1 MIILLKI
8 LLVGSILVYLV
19 QSGRLNFEK
28 LMLFKDAPEILA
40 LMVGVLVLVVVPMAT
55 FRWWLL
61 LRAIGVQVKPKQ
73 TFILTW
79 IGNFFNTTLPGA
91 VTGDVVKGYYVIK
104 AQHEEG
110 RTRAFMTLL
119 IDRIVGLFGLI
130 VMAFLAL
137 VLNLE
142 LILSQERLHSLA
154 WMITVLF
161 GGTVVFY
168 AIAVFP
174 FKEGRDPFIRLFQ
187 RLPAK
192 KISLKVYSAFKS
204 YQHQKSTLLLTLLLA
219 IGIHTLI
226 ALLFFQVAHLMGLKE
241 MELATQ
247 FFLMPIGLIT
257 VAIPLAPGGIGIG
270 HAAFES
276 LYQLAGFSGGAD
288 IFNLFVIVQLGVYLL
303 GGIPYFLYNSKY
315 KIPEEQKDLLEKK

>member
-1 MIILLKI
+1 M

-40 LMVGVLVLVVVPMAT
+40 MMIGVLVLVVVPMAT

-73 TFILTW
+73 IFILTW

-104 AQHEEG
+104 AQQEEG

-119 IDRIVGLFGLI
+119 IDRFVGLFGLI

-168 AIAVFP
+168 TIALFS

-204 YQHQKSTLLLTLLLA
+204 YQHQKTTLLLTLLLA

-226 ALLFFQVAHLMGLKE
+226 ALLFFQVAQLMGIEE
-241 MELATQ
+241 MDLATQ

-288 IFNLFVIVQLGVYLL
+288 IFNLFIIVQLGVFLL
-303 GGIPYFLYNSKY
+303 GGIPYFLYSSKY
-315 KIPEEQKDLLEKK
+315 KIPAEQQDLLEEKV